1 MVVDRTIKTHGLAMG
16 RTLSLLLAIVCL
28 SAPEFA
34 QFFADHDSSEVRGSG
49 EKAAEIGKPPASP
62 GRAAFRSLPDCL
74 KFARKTTIRALYQW
88 ALMESSAVAASPVIE
103 SRQLSDSTPR
113 SPARPRVQHNLFQRP
128 PPIHLS

>member
-1 MVVDRTIKTHGLAMG
+1 MG

-34 QFFADHDSSEVRGSG
+34 QFVTNHDSSEVRGA
-49 EKAAEIGKPPASP
+49 ERKAAEIAKRLTPA

-88 ALMESSAVAASPVIE
+88 ALMETSAASASPVIE
-103 SRQLSDSTPR
+103 SRQFADSTPL
-113 SPARPRVQHNLFQRP
+113 SPARPPVQPSLFQRP
-128 PPIHLS
+128 PPVHLS

>member
-1 MVVDRTIKTHGLAMG
+1 MG

-34 QFFADHDSSEVRGSG
+34 QFVTDHDSSEIRGS
-49 EKAAEIGKPPASP
+49 ERKAAQIAKRLTPA
-62 GRAAFRSLPDCL
+62 GRSAFRSLPECL

-88 ALMESSAVAASPVIE
+88 ALMEANAVADAPVIE
-103 SRQLSDSTPR
+103 SRQMADSIPLSPPRTP
-113 SPARPRVQHNLFQRP
+113 VQHNLFQRP

>member
-1 MVVDRTIKTHGLAMG
+1 VDRTIKTHSLAMG

-34 QFFADHDSSEVRGSG
+34 QFVTDHDSSKIRGGS
-49 EKAAEIGKPPASP
+49 ERKLAPVAKRMAP
-62 GRAAFRSLPDCL
+62 GPRTAFRSLPDCL

-88 ALMESSAVAASPVIE
+88 ALMEANQSAEAPVIASEQAAEAVALAP
-103 SRQLSDSTPR
+103 PR
-113 SPARPRVQHNLFQRP
+113 IPVQHNLFQRP